1 MSTSFN
7 LGRDLTGANT
17 FLAPDSNN
25 KMSMVLAAGVAQTVT
40 VPLAENSSQ
49 YKWDVIFSFEPGS
62 KVWTAINSVA
72 VVPAGAV
79 SATNSSLNRVGYCR
93 LKSGDTIS
101 FITDDTLVEV
111 GVEFFNAV

>member
-1 MSTSFN
+1 MAQFN

-25 KMSMVLAAGVAQTVT
+25 KMSMVLAVGVAQTIT

-62 KVWTAINSVA
+62 KVWTAINGTA
-72 VVPAGAV
+72 IAPTGAA

-93 LKSGDTIS
+93 LSSGDTIS
-101 FITDDTLVEV
+101 FITSDTAVEI